1 MSSEAN
7 VVIEARGLGKR
18 YQIYAEPIDR
28 LKQFVLPR
36 LARLVGRR
44 PATFYKAFWALTD
57 VDLTIAKG
65 ETVGIVGRNGS
76 GKSTLLQLICG
87 TLTPTVG
94 AVNTRGRIAALL
106 ELGSGFNP
114 EYTGHENVYLNA
126 ALLGLSRAEIDA
138 RFDAIVEFAEVG
150 SFINQPVK
158 TYSSGMLM
166 RLAFSVAVHLEPEI
180 LVIDEALA
188 VGDERFQRKCFARIE
203 SFRNAGKTILLVS
216 HAGGA
221 VVELCDRVLLL
232 DGGEALAMGHPRDM
246 IAMYQKLIYAEPAAG
261 ERIRQQIRERLAASA
276 EPLPPAVESY
286 DAGLTSSSRVEYEPR
301 GVCIGSLRLSTQSG
315 EQVNN
320 LVRGRE
326 YVFTYHVSFSSL
338 SEQVTFGM
346 MIKTISGVE
355 LGGGTSSR
363 EFSGETF
370 SANTV
375 VRVDYRFVCNLTAG
389 TYFLNAGVQG
399 DLDAD
404 YTFLHRIVDAL
415 CFRVQEGDEATPTGF
430 VDFNCRPTVTA
441 DCTDARIEGTA

>member
-36 LARLVGRR
+36 LARLVGRC

-114 EYTGHENVYLNA
+114 EYTGYENVYLNA

-261 ERIRQQIRERLAASA
+261 ERIRQQIRDRLAASA

-301 GVCIGSLRLSTQSG
+301 GVRIGSLRLSTQSG
-315 EQVNN
+315 DQVNN

-326 YVFTYHVSFSSL
+326 YVFTYHVSFSRL

-355 LGGGTSSR
+355 LGGGTSGR

-399 DLDAD
+399 DVDAD
-404 YTFLHRIVDAL
+404 RTFLHRIVDAL

-441 DCTDARIEGTA
+441 DCSDARIEGMA